1 MRSGQI
7 SSAARGFSLIE
18 VLVALIVVSIG
29 LLGIAKMQAIAFSST
44 GVASKRTLAAIQAAS
59 LASSM
64 HANRAYW
71 SVGGVAPAT
80 TTIVG
85 AVVTASTDPAL
96 LTPVDCTNTGALPCT
111 AQQVAAYD
119 LSFVKAGVNGWAP
132 ALQALLGPSDQATI
146 TCASPPP
153 PQTPVTC
160 TVTITWSENQVALNS
175 QEAAAANAAVAANS
189 PAALQLPSY
198 TLYIEP

>member
-71 SVGGVAPAT
+71 SVGGVAPVT

-85 AVVTASTDPAL
+85 SAVTASTDPAL

-111 AQQVAAYD
+111 AQRLAAERQARGLAANHTLDLVAILQQRAPHCSQVACGRSAAS
-119 LSFVKAGVNGWAP
+119 LS
-132 ALQALLGPSDQATI
+132 Q
-146 TCASPPP
+146 
-153 PQTPVTC
+153 
-160 TVTITWSENQVALNS
+160 
-175 QEAAAANAAVAANS
+175 
-189 PAALQLPSY
+189 
-198 TLYIEP
+198 

>member
-1 MRSGQI
+1 MRSSQI
-7 SSAARGFSLIE
+7 STAARGFSLIE
-18 VLVALIVVSIG
+18 VLVALIVVSVG
-29 LLGIAKMQAIAFSST
+29 LLGIAKMQAVAFSST

-71 SVGGVAPAT
+71 SAGGVAPAT

-85 AVVTASTDPAL
+85 AAVTASTDPAL
-96 LTPVDCTNTGALPCT
+96 LTPIDCTNTGALPCSP
-111 AQQVAAYD
+111 QQVAAYD

-132 ALQALLGPSDQATI
+132 ALKALLGTSTQATI
-146 TCASPPP
+146 VCASPPP

-160 TVTITWSENQVALNS
+160 TVTITWQENQVAVNS
-175 QEAAAANAAVAANS
+175 QEAAAANAAIAANS